1 MELPSHGPKLLN
13 SLPNQTVME
22 SPGPSDSAL
31 HLWHPDG
38 STLGPAA
45 VHRGP
50 LRSTHPLA
58 TMGMQSPGSFQAED
72 PLAISHEVP

>member
-22 SPGPSDSAL
+22 SLGPSDSAL

-38 STLGPAA
+38 STEA
-45 VHRGP
+45 H
-50 LRSTHPLA
+50 
-58 TMGMQSPGSFQAED
+58 
-72 PLAISHEVP
+72 